1 MKNPLSILLLLPAL
15 FSLYYVVRGY
25 TEKAFLQLYLPALL
39 GLPFYYACRLPH
51 MPPISVAE
59 AILIPIAFGTVIRSF
74 SKWRFCRVDL
84 WVVLFMCSLAASEV
98 LRENILN
105 DGIFVVLSAI
115 TSMLFPY
122 IVGRLLIEPQLRLQ
136 TAKRFV
142 VISLFL
148 TLIGLYE
155 LRMGINPYSIIASK
169 LFGFSHIEW
178 TLQMRGGRARIAT
191 SFSDAE
197 LAGIVFTIAIALNWS
212 LIQVN
217 KLAHCRLDEPRG
229 FFAKLQRWHLP
240 GLILFG
246 LLLLTQSRGPLLG
259 AALAFAIIQIPKF
272 KNTRRASIVMA
283 VLLVLGG
290 LAVYSYLDRY
300 TASSN
305 DGAAS
310 EQQASAA
317 YRRLLLENYK
327 PIVEEGGWLGWSTIS
342 RPQVRGQESVDNEF
356 LLVQLIQG
364 RLGLIL
370 FVLIGADTVWRLIQS
385 TWRFRRREDLY
396 FAFSLLAAM
405 GALWFTITTV
415 YLGEQLPQI
424 AFLLIGWSQS
434 LHETQDGRA
443 EHLSAPEI
451 ARFNFKRVFV

>member
-1 MKNPLSILLLLPAL
+1 
-15 FSLYYVVRGY
+15 
-25 TEKAFLQLYLPALL
+25 
-39 GLPFYYACRLPH
+39 
-51 MPPISVAE
+51 
-59 AILIPIAFGTVIRSF
+59 
-74 SKWRFCRVDL
+74 
-84 WVVLFMCSLAASEV
+84 
-98 LRENILN
+98 
-105 DGIFVVLSAI
+105 
-115 TSMLFPY
+115 
-122 IVGRLLIEPQLRLQ
+122 
-136 TAKRFV
+136 
-142 VISLFL
+142 
-148 TLIGLYE
+148 
-155 LRMGINPYSIIASK
+155 
-169 LFGFSHIEW
+169 
-178 TLQMRGGRARIAT
+178 
-191 SFSDAE
+191 
-197 LAGIVFTIAIALNWS
+197 
-212 LIQVN
+212 
-217 KLAHCRLDEPRG
+217 
-229 FFAKLQRWHLP
+229 
-240 GLILFG
+240 
-246 LLLLTQSRGPLLG
+246 LLG

>member
-1 MKNPLSILLLLPAL
+1 
-15 FSLYYVVRGY
+15 
-25 TEKAFLQLYLPALL
+25 
-39 GLPFYYACRLPH
+39 
-51 MPPISVAE
+51 
-59 AILIPIAFGTVIRSF
+59 
-74 SKWRFCRVDL
+74 
-84 WVVLFMCSLAASEV
+84 MCSLAASEV